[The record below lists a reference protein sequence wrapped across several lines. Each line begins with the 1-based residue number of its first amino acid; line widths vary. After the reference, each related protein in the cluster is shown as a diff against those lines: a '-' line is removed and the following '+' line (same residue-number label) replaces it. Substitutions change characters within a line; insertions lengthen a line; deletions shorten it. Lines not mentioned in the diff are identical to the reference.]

1 MSDERIA
8 RLEAWTHQHGALLRP
23 IGADTYGNGMREA
36 KRQVARIIGDVG
48 TSALAGIDDPAQFV
62 QDVRDLLAAWNEGDD
77 LQAAIDAVSR
87 HLPESK

>member
-8 RLEAWTHQHGALLRP
+8 RIKAYRNEHGCTLHAAVV
-23 IGADTYGNGMREA
+23 GVE
-36 KRQVARIIGDVG
+36 RQDARRGRQCAA
-48 TSALAGIDDPAQFV
+48 ALAGIDDPAAFI